1 MNAWLSVVRTPE
13 EEKSSVERAQALP
26 LREAVLCLQC
36 DTLHH
41 VQRATC
47 PACGGR
53 QSFPVTRWLRS
64 IA

>member
-1 MNAWLSVVRTPE
+1 MKVWLSTDRAQE
-13 EEKSSVERAQALP
+13 EEALTVELGQALP
-26 LREAVLCLQC
+26 LREAALCLSC
-36 DTLHH
+36 ETLHH

-64 IA
+64 VA